1 MQMIIGCHAK
11 ILIRGSNVY
20 PVLSEEEQ
28 CALYSSIGLVACA
41 SAHTL
46 SLEPSSEIRGIKQMH
61 CKFCD
66 SDSKDSVIAVWEGPE
81 SEEAFTTI
89 AKLVKLPRT
98 QKYRR
103 PRVAAMLALKR
114 LLSHT
119 SSTDYLS
126 LSNSQFGQWCLQA
139 LHSSVRELRIA
150 AG

>member
-1 MQMIIGCHAK
+1 MIIGRHAE
-11 ILIRGSNVY
+11 ILTCGSDWY
-20 PVLSEEEQ
+20 PKLSEEEQ

-41 SAHTL
+41 SAQTL
-46 SLEPSSEIRGIKQMH
+46 SLGSNSEDRAIKQMR
-61 CKFCD
+61 CKVCD
-66 SDSKDSVIAVWEGPE
+66 NDLQGPATAVWEGPE
-81 SEEAFTTI
+81 SDEAFTTI
-89 AKLVKLPRT
+89 ANLVKLPRT

-119 SSTDYLS
+119 SNADHLS
-126 LSNSQFGQWCLQA
+126 LSSSRFGQWCLQA